1 MQVVWQATN
10 EDFAELRID
19 LVSRAQG
26 LLPNTLECAQL
37 LLIFLHLLIRE
48 SLSLRQLMLQRIY
61 KLHCLLFEGLFFLN
75 VLCFRIFLEVLAD
88 HIFGLGSI
96 FCISLGLGNCIVS
109 SILALL
115 FAAWLD
121 LCLLKISLLNVI
133 LRIVVQ
139 NIFQTLLSL
148 LFTP

>member
-26 LLPNTLECAQL
+26 LLPNTLESAQL
-37 LLIFLHLLIRE
+37 LLILLHLLIRE

-75 VLCFRIFLEVLAD
+75 VL
-88 HIFGLGSI
+88 
-96 FCISLGLGNCIVS
+96 
-109 SILALL
+109 
-115 FAAWLD
+115 
-121 LCLLKISLLNVI
+121 
-133 LRIVVQ
+133 
-139 NIFQTLLSL
+139 
-148 LFTP
+148 

>member
-26 LLPNTLECAQL
+26 LLPNALECAQL
-37 LLIFLHLLIRE
+37 LLILLHLLIRE
-48 SLSLRQLMLQRIY
+48 SLSLRQLMLQRVY
-61 KLHCLLFEGLFFLN
+61 KLHCLSFEGLFFLN
-75 VLCFRIFLEVLAD
+75 ILWCGIFVEVLAER
-88 HIFGLGSI
+88 IRGLGSI
-96 FCISLGLGNCIVS
+96 CSLSLGLGNCIVS

-115 FAAWLD
+115 LAAWLG
-121 LCLLKISLLNVI
+121 LCLLKISFLNVI

-139 NIFQTLLSL
+139 D
-148 LFTP
+148 LF